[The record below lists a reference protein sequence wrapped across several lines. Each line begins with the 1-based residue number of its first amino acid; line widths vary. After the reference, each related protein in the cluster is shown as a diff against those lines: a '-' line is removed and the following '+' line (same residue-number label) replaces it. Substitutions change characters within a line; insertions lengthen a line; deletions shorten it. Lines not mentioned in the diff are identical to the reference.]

1 MARVI
6 ISSPTREELEK
17 KINEYFYSEN
27 YIITDDLEIYNY
39 KMDKFAD
46 RHYQI
51 RQSRGR
57 WQMILEMNERKLNK

>member
-6 ISSPTREELEK
+6 ISSLTREELEK
-17 KINEYFYSEN
+17 AINKYFYSEC
-27 YIITDDLEIYNY
+27 YMITDDLEIYNY

-46 RHYQI
+46 KHYQI

-57 WQMILEMNERKLNK
+57 WQMILENERKEVE